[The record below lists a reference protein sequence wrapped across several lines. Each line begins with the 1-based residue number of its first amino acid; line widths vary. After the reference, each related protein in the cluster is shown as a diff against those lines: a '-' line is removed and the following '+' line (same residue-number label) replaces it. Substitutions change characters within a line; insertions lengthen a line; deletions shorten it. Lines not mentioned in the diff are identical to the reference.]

1 MTRLGL
7 RLALA
12 GGRGA
17 VVGLALT
24 TLAVAIGTAILL
36 FALSFLPALNDRG
49 ERSAW
54 RTNFLFSDS
63 GTADDAALLMTTV
76 YDMYRGERL
85 ATVLLAPLV
94 EDAPVPPGIDRLPGP
109 GEAYVSPALA
119 ARIAAA
125 PPDQLGDRIGRVV
138 GTIGDAALRSPD
150 ELVAVIGMA
159 PSALSELGTAPV
171 KGFES
176 RPSTPEIPPIAILL
190 IALAII
196 GALVPVA
203 VFVSTATRLSAA
215 RREQRLA
222 ALRLVGATSLQV
234 TRLAVVEALLASVL
248 GVIVGIGLFFLLR
261 PLVAMVPLDAAT
273 WFPDAIRP
281 PLLPAI
287 LLLLA
292 IPAIGALA
300 AIVALRRVAISP
312 LGVQRRQTLPMP
324 GMVRAVPL
332 IVSAVVLI
340 GAMAVLRS
348 SVSQSF
354 VSIAI
359 VGGAFGGV
367 ILGIVLIG
375 PWLTFLV
382 GRALHRLPAGAS
394 TLLASRR
401 LTDDPR
407 GSFGAIAG
415 VIMAV
420 FVASAF
426 FTFVGYAK
434 GQTFDRAGIL
444 HAGQVYVEMPYNEG
458 PPFADVPARIAAIPG
473 VTSVLPIVTAELLEA
488 GPSTVWI
495 APCVDLARQF
505 EFPAEL
511 CGSSPIHEI
520 GGSVTLE
527 PGRHQVVPDR
537 GRRAPLTLDVGTG
550 DVAFFGVPLE
560 RVANGLPSL
569 IIEPSAITAAGPA
582 PSPTKF
588 YVDTDGSAAVAEQV
602 RTAVMAVVPTAYV
615 RLAGEDRESSRIYEE
630 FGRVVGLGLI
640 GSLILAGCSLAVAV
654 TTGILERRRQF
665 ALLRSAGMPV
675 SRLRALVLLQAGAP
689 LVAVAVFSAALGIA
703 IAQAILRL
711 ADATEVALPDASLL
725 LTLVVSLA
733 SAIALVALMLPPLE
747 RLTRPDTVRIE

>member
-17 VVGLALT
+17 IVGLALT

-54 RTNFLFSDS
+54 RTNFLFSES
-63 GTADDAALLMTTV
+63 GTADGAALLMTTV
-76 YDMYRGERL
+76 YDMYQGERL

-94 EDAPVPPGIDRLPGP
+94 DDAPLPPGIDRLPGP
-109 GEAYVSPALA
+109 GEAFVSPALA

-125 PPDQLGDRIGRVV
+125 PPDQLGDRIGTVV

-150 ELVAVIGMA
+150 ELVAVIGMT
-159 PSALSELGTAPV
+159 PNDLSELGTAAV
-171 KGFES
+171 QGFETH
-176 RPSTPEIPPIAILL
+176 PPTPEIPPIAILL
-190 IALAII
+190 IVLAII

-248 GVIVGIGLFFLLR
+248 GVVVGIGLFFASR
-261 PLVAMVPLDAAT
+261 PLVAMVPLDEAT
-273 WFPDAIRP
+273 WFPDAIQP

-287 LLLLA
+287 VLLLA

-300 AIVALRRVAISP
+300 AVVALRRVAISP
-312 LGVQRRQTLPMP
+312 LGVQRRQTPPMP

-332 IVSAVVLI
+332 VVSVVALI
-340 GAMAVLRS
+340 GAMAILRG

-354 VSIAI
+354 VSIAV

-375 PWLTFLV
+375 PWLTYLV
-382 GRALHRLPAGAS
+382 GRALHRLPGGAS

-407 GSFGAIAG
+407 GSFGSIAG

-458 PPFADVPARIAAIPG
+458 PPFAEVPARIAAIPG
-473 VTSVLPIVTAELLEA
+473 VTSVLPVVTAELLET
-488 GPSTVWI
+488 GPATVWV
-495 APCVDLARQF
+495 APCADVARQF
-505 EFPAEL
+505 GFSAAD
-511 CGSSPIHEI
+511 CGPTPIHLV
-520 GGSVTLE
+520 GGFYTLA
-527 PGRHQVVPDR
+527 PGDYQVIPDR
-537 GRRAPLTLDVGTG
+537 GRRAP
-550 DVAFFGVPLE
+550 
-560 RVANGLPSL
+560 
-569 IIEPSAITAAGPA
+569 
-582 PSPTKF
+582 
-588 YVDTDGSAAVAEQV
+588 
-602 RTAVMAVVPTAYV
+602 
-615 RLAGEDRESSRIYEE
+615 
-630 FGRVVGLGLI
+630 
-640 GSLILAGCSLAVAV
+640 
-654 TTGILERRRQF
+654 
-665 ALLRSAGMPV
+665 
-675 SRLRALVLLQAGAP
+675 
-689 LVAVAVFSAALGIA
+689 
-703 IAQAILRL
+703 
-711 ADATEVALPDASLL
+711 
-725 LTLVVSLA
+725 
-733 SAIALVALMLPPLE
+733 
-747 RLTRPDTVRIE
+747 

>member
-17 VVGLALT
+17 IVGLALT

-36 FALSFLPALNDRG
+36 LALSFLPALEDRA

-54 RTNFLFSDS
+54 RTNPEMSDS
-63 GTADDAALLMTTV
+63 GTADDASLLMTSV
-76 YDMYRGERL
+76 YDMYQGERL
-85 ATVLLAPLV
+85 VTILVAPLV
-94 EDAPVPPGIDRLPGP
+94 DEPPVPPSMDRLPGP
-109 GEAYVSPALA
+109 GEAFVSPALA
-119 ARIAAA
+119 ARIAAV
-125 PPDQLGDRIGRVV
+125 PRDQLGDRIGTVV

-150 ELVAVIGMA
+150 ELVAVIGMT
-159 PSALSELGTAPV
+159 PSVLSELGTAPV
-171 KGFES
+171 KGFASEA
-176 RPSTPEIPPIAILL
+176 PTPEIPPIAILL

-248 GVIVGIGLFFLLR
+248 GVIVGIGLFFLSR
-261 PLVAMVPLDAAT
+261 PLVAMVPLDEAT
-273 WFPDAIRP
+273 WFPETIQP

-292 IPAIGALA
+292 IPAIGSA
-300 AIVALRRVAISP
+300 AAVVALRRVAISP
-312 LGVQRRQTLPMP
+312 LGVQRRQTPPMP

-332 IVSAVVLI
+332 IVFVVVLI
-340 GAMAVLRS
+340 GAMAVLRG
-348 SVSQSF
+348 SVAQSLL
-354 VSIAI
+354 SIAL

-382 GRALHRLPAGAS
+382 GRALHRLPGGAS

-426 FTFVGYAK
+426 FTFVAYAR

-444 HAGQVYVEMPYNEG
+444 HGGQVFVEMPYNEG
-458 PPFADVPARIAAIPG
+458 PPFAEVPARIEAIAG
-473 VTSVLPIVTAELLEA
+473 VTSVLPIVTAEMLET
-488 GPSTVWI
+488 GPASVWV
-495 APCVDLARQF
+495 APCADVARQF
-505 EFPAEL
+505 DFSTAD
-511 CGSSPIHEI
+511 CGSSPIHLV
-520 GGSVTLE
+520 GGFYDLA
-527 PGRHQVVPDR
+527 PGDYQVVPDR
-537 GRRAPLTLDVGTG
+537 GRRAPLRLTVAAG
-550 DVAFFGVPLE
+550 DVAFVEVPE
-560 RVANGLPSL
+560 RVANRLPL
-569 IIEPSAITAAGPA
+569 FIIEPSAIAASGQA
-582 PSPTKF
+582 PSPTRF

-602 RTAVMAVVPTAYV
+602 RTAVMADVPTAYV

-689 LVAVAVFSAALGIA
+689 LVAVAVFSAALGIT
-703 IAQAILRL
+703 IAQVILRL
-711 ADATEVALPDASLL
+711 ADATQVALPDASAL

>member
-1 MTRLGL
+1 
-7 RLALA
+7 
-12 GGRGA
+12 
-17 VVGLALT
+17 
-24 TLAVAIGTAILL
+24 
-36 FALSFLPALNDRG
+36 
-49 ERSAW
+49 
-54 RTNFLFSDS
+54 
-63 GTADDAALLMTTV
+63 MTTV
-76 YDMYRGERL
+76 YDMYQGERL

-94 EDAPVPPGIDRLPGP
+94 DDAPVPPGIDRLPGP
-109 GEAYVSPALA
+109 GEAFVAPALA
-119 ARIAAA
+119 ARIAAT
-125 PPDQLGDRIGRVV
+125 PRDQLGDRIGTVV

-150 ELVAVIGMA
+150 ELVAVIGMT
-159 PSALSELGTAPV
+159 PSALSELGTAAV
-171 KGFES
+171 KGFETH
-176 RPSTPEIPPIAILL
+176 PPTPEIPPIAILL
-190 IALAII
+190 IVLAII

-222 ALRLVGATSLQV
+222 ALRLVGATSVQV

-248 GVIVGIGLFFLLR
+248 GVIVGIGLFYLSR
-261 PLVAMVPLDAAT
+261 PLVAMVPLDEAT

-287 LLLLA
+287 LLLVA

-312 LGVQRRQTLPMP
+312 LGVQRRQTPPMP

-348 SVSQSF
+348 SVSQSI

-458 PPFADVPARIAAIPG
+458 PPFAEVPSRIASIPG
-473 VTSVLPIVTAELLEA
+473 VTSVLPIVTAEMIGTRTA
-488 GPSTVWI
+488 TVWV
-495 APCVDLARQF
+495 APCADVARQF
-505 EFPAEL
+505 EFSAAD
-511 CGSSPIHEI
+511 CGPTPIHLV
-520 GGSVTLE
+520 GGFYDLA
-527 PGRHQVVPDR
+527 PGDYQVIPDR
-537 GRRAPLTLDVGTG
+537 GRRDPLTLTVADG
-550 DVAFFGVPLE
+550 DVAFVKVPSE
-560 RVANGLPSL
+560 RVANRLPL
-569 IIEPSAITAAGPA
+569 FIIEPSAVEAPGPA

-588 YVDTDGSAAVAEQV
+588 YVDTDGSAATAERV
-602 RTAVMAVVPTAYV
+602 RTAVMADVPTAYV

-640 GSLILAGCSLAVAV
+640 ASLILAGCSLAVAV

-689 LVAVAVFSAALGIA
+689 LVAVAAFSAALGIA

-747 RLTRPDTVRIE
+747 RLTRPDAVRIE